1 MFLIDL
7 ESPVFISNQ
16 MAEPRH
22 VLVLQSSSELY
33 GSGKI
38 IHQVLQIYRS
48 EGLTPVVLLTG
59 PGPLAD
65 LLIQEGFIVRIKNLG
80 ILRRKYVK
88 PSGLINRLGK
98 NIQAYSYLNQ
108 LHREFNFQL
117 VYSNTLAVVVGAW
130 WARRRNLPHI
140 WHIHEILL
148 GPSLLVRMLAKM
160 LDASTVE
167 PIVVSQAVGDHWKG
181 KLKKARPEVI
191 YNAIP
196 YEPYLIEFPDAKKN
210 LGIGGDKLV
219 ITMVGRINPGKGQLF
234 FLEIA
239 EILVSRFPQVHFLLV
254 GDPFPGYESI
264 EQEIIEKT
272 EKPHFQNSVS
282 YLGFR
287 KNIPE
292 ILAATDIFVLPSI
305 LPDSF
310 PTVILEAMASG
321 KPVVATRS
329 GGASEMVIHN
339 KTGLLVAVGDVKK
352 GAEALDKLIKNVA
365 LRIEMGNAARNRVL
379 HEYSLEAFEDK
390 IKNHLWRQLKKR

>member
-1 MFLIDL
+1 MN
-7 ESPVFISNQ
+7 ES
-16 MAEPRH
+16 RY

-38 IHQVLQIYRS
+38 IRQVLQVYRS
-48 EGLTPVVLLTG
+48 EGLIPVILLTG
-59 PGPLAD
+59 PGPLAE
-65 LLIQEGFIVRIKNLG
+65 LLIEEGYIVRIKNLG
-80 ILRRKYVK
+80 ILRRKYVR
-88 PSGLINRLGK
+88 PSGLINRLSK

-130 WARRRNLPHI
+130 WARRRRIPHI

-148 GPSLLVRMLAKM
+148 GPSPLVSMLAKM
-160 LDASTVE
+160 LDESTAE
-167 PIVVSQAVGDHWKG
+167 PIVVSRAVGDHWKG

-191 YNAIP
+191 YNGIP
-196 YEPYLIEFPDAKKN
+196 YEPYLIEFPNAKKN
-210 LGIGGDKLV
+210 LGIDKNELV

-239 EILVSRFPQVHFLLV
+239 EILVNRFPQLHFLLV
-254 GDPFPGYESI
+254 GDPFPGYEGI
-264 EQEIIEKT
+264 EQEIIQKIEKT
-272 EKPHFQNSVS
+272 QLQKSVS

-287 KNIPE
+287 KDIPE

-329 GGASEMVIHN
+329 GGASEMVIHE
-339 KTGLLVAVGDVKK
+339 KTGLLVSVGDVKK

-379 HEYSLEAFEDK
+379 HEYSLEAFEEK
-390 IKNHLWRQLKKR
+390 IKNHLWRQMRKN

>member
-1 MFLIDL
+1 MI
-7 ESPVFISNQ
+7 
-16 MAEPRH
+16 EPRH

-38 IHQVLQIYRS
+38 IHQVLQVYRS
-48 EGLTPVVLLTG
+48 EGLIPVILLTG

-65 LLIQEGFIVRIKNLG
+65 LLIQEGFIVRVKNLG

-88 PSGLINRLGK
+88 PSGLINRLSK

-148 GPSLLVRMLAKM
+148 GPSPLVSMLAKM
-160 LDASTVE
+160 LDGSTTE
-167 PIVVSQAVGDHWKG
+167 PIVVSQAVGDHWKN

-191 YNAIP
+191 YNGIP
-196 YEPYLIEFPDAKKN
+196 YEPYLAEFPDAKKN
-210 LGIGGDKLV
+210 LGIDEEKLV

-234 FLEIA
+234 FLEMA
-239 EILVSRFPQVHFLLV
+239 EILVNRFPQLHFLLV
-254 GDPFPGYESI
+254 GDPFPGYEGI
-264 EQEIIEKT
+264 EQEIIQKIEKSQ
-272 EKPHFQNSVS
+272 FQKSVS

-287 KNIPE
+287 KDIPE
-292 ILAATDIFVLPSI
+292 ILAATDVFVLPSI

-329 GGASEMVIHN
+329 GGASEMVIHE
-339 KTGLLVAVGDVKK
+339 KTGLLVSIGDVKK

-379 HEYSLEAFEDK
+379 HEYSLEAFEEK
-390 IKNHLWRQLKKR
+390 IKNHLWRQMRKN